1 MSADNG
7 FVIRKDTRGK
17 FVLQEYNASAD
28 YYPPINSPRGE
39 KFDSLNDAAMKYAQY
54 AGTGMI
60 IEYGLSISID
70 EPTPDG
76 ILDEAPDIPD
86 TDNPG
91 FVEDPLF
98 LH

>member
-17 FVLQEYNASAD
+17 FVLQEYSASAD
-28 YYPPINSPRGE
+28 YYPPINSPRAE
-39 KFDSLNDAAMKYAQY
+39 KFDSLNDAAMRYSEIVQ
-54 AGTGMI
+54 TGHV
-60 IEYGLSISID
+60 IEYGLNIYID

-86 TDNPG
+86 TDEPG